1 MIVGL
6 IGLAVAA
13 AWVNWETGL
22 QAIAVVNA
30 VAAFW
35 GNGILANFRGEHPD
49 SVPNLPALVSI
60 VTAFASV
67 VLLVIGFV
75 IR

>member
-1 MIVGL
+1 MNHCRYVRRS
-6 IGLAVAA
+6 
-13 AWVNWETGL
+13 
-22 QAIAVVNA
+22 
-30 VAAFW
+30 
-35 GNGILANFRGEHPD
+35 GILANFRGEHPD